1 MENRKRYSSRSFA
14 VTRSKKRKNQ
24 LILAIMLFLLMF
36 IAIVSGWIYSYWA
49 GTIAAPTEVEK
60 NRTITVG
67 QAEDVTTTINITEEL
82 GTKKLVPTNK

>member
-36 IAIVSGWIYSYWA
+36 IAIVSG
-49 GTIAAPTEVEK
+49 
-60 NRTITVG
+60 
-67 QAEDVTTTINITEEL
+67 
-82 GTKKLVPTNK
+82 